1 MKFSVAFTDVKLQQ
15 YAIAA
20 SLILSGIFTIVNC
33 LQFKIPGTPYVLGTG
48 VLSVIGTSFTFL
60 PVFENG
66 ISAMKAD
73 GTDAEDAYG
82 KMLGTVMICSFLEI
96 FLSFVPKNLLR
107 RMFPPLV
114 TGVAVMCIGI
124 GLTGTGMKYWGGG
137 AVCADMAWKT
147 HGQLIGKG
155 VSPVPSPGCTA
166 GEVTLNFGS
175 PQWVGLGFSVLCML
189 LLVELFG
196 SPFMKNCN
204 VVIALLFGYMI
215 AGVSQYCDGEGEN
228 YKCLD

>member
-114 TGVAVMCIGI
+114 TGLCTC
-124 GLTGTGMKYWGGG
+124 L
-137 AVCADMAWKT
+137 C
-147 HGQLIGKG
+147 
-155 VSPVPSPGCTA
+155 SPSR
-166 GEVTLNFGS
+166 L
-175 PQWVGLGFSVLCML
+175 LLCMSLSLSLPLALSLLSL
-189 LLVELFG
+189 LL
-196 SPFMKNCN
+196 
-204 VVIALLFGYMI
+204 LLQPPRVH
-215 AGVSQYCDGEGEN
+215 ANHADLLLLL
-228 YKCLD
+228 LD

>member
-1 MKFSVAFTDVKLQQ
+1 MKFSVGFTDVKLQQ

-20 SLILSGIFTIVNC
+20 SLILSGIFSIVNC

-48 VLSVIGTSFTFL
+48 VLSVLGTSFTFL

-82 KMLGTVMICSFLEI
+82 KMLGTVMVCSFLEI
-96 FLSFVPKNLLR
+96 FLSFIPKDKLR

-124 GLTGTGMKYWGGG
+124 GLTGTCLLY
-137 AVCADMAWKT
+137 T
-147 HGQLIGKG
+147 
-155 VSPVPSPGCTA
+155 SPSPRDA
-166 GEVTLNFGS
+166 TLS
-175 PQWVGLGFSVLCML
+175 RMPS
-189 LLVELFG
+189 
-196 SPFMKNCN
+196 S
-204 VVIALLFGYMI
+204 A
-215 AGVSQYCDGEGEN
+215 
-228 YKCLD
+228 